1 MPPVFEPGRD
11 VQAAGVLFAV
21 PALLVNGLLQFSD
34 KYFKPLKG
42 YYSLNS
48 LLLILP
54 FMALLRI
61 RSLERI
67 RYWDPGELGKLV
79 GLDRVP
85 EVRTLRRKVQRLVG
99 KGDAP
104 GWSQELSRHWMQEDP
119 ERAGTLY
126 VDGHVRVYYGKQ
138 TKLPKRYVARE
149 KLCLRGITD
158 YWINDALGQPF
169 FVISKTVT
177 AGLLQELRQEI
188 VPRLVEE
195 VPHQPSVKELEADPY
210 RYRFELVFDR
220 EGYSPAFFQQMWQ
233 QRIAC
238 ITYRKYVQQAW
249 NESEFEEVEVRYPNQ
264 EVGRMKLA
272 ERGLYLP
279 AGQIWMREIRKLSP
293 SGHQTALVTTNYTSE
308 RGQIAAGMFS
318 RWSQENFFKY
328 MMQHYGIDRLAD
340 YQLEGIDETVQV
352 VNPAWRQLDSK
363 LRSQRGK
370 LVRKRAEYGA
380 LLLEEEI
387 EEENV
392 QKYAQQKAELREAI
406 TDLQAQIEALKA
418 QRKETNQ
425 HISFRDL
432 PEAEQF
438 KSFKPSKKQFLDTL
452 KMIAYRAETALV
464 TRLRTH
470 LSKKDEARALVRQI
484 LHTDA
489 DLEPDLEK
497 GILKVRLHNLA
508 NPRNHKYVQLLC
520 DSLNATDIH
529 FPGTNLR
536 LVYDLV
542 ANQNPADQEV

>member
-1 MPPVFEPGRD
+1 MFEPGRD
-11 VQAAGVLFAV
+11 VQAAGVLLAV

-48 LLLILP
+48 LLLILA

-126 VDGHVRVYYGKQ
+126 VDGHVRVYYGKK

-177 AGLLQELRQEI
+177 KGLLQELRQEI
-188 VPRLVEE
+188 VPRLVQE
-195 VPHQPSVKELEADPY
+195 VPNQPSLKELEADPY

-249 NESEFEEVEVRYPNQ
+249 NESEFEEVQVRYPNQ

-279 AGQIWMREIRKLSP
+279 GGQIWMREIRKLSP
-293 SGHQTALVTTNYTSE
+293 SGHQTALLTTNYASE
-308 RGQIAAGMFS
+308 RGQIAARMFS

-370 LVRKRAEYGA
+370 LARKRAEYGA

-406 TDLQAQIEALKA
+406 TDLQAQVEALKA
-418 QRKETNQ
+418 QRKEMNK
-425 HISFRDL
+425 HISLREL

-438 KSFKPSKKQFLDTL
+438 KRFKPSKKQFLDTL

-464 TRLRTH
+464 TLLRTH
-470 LSKKDEARALVRQI
+470 LSKKDEARSLVRQI

-489 DLEPDLEK
+489 DLEPDLEM

-520 DSLNATDIH
+520 DSLNATDIN

>member
-1 MPPVFEPGRD
+1 MFEPGRD

-48 LLLILP
+48 LLLILA
-54 FMALLRI
+54 FMALLRM

-188 VPRLVEE
+188 VPRLVKE
-195 VPHQPSVKELEADPY
+195 VPNQPSVKELEADPD

-249 NESEFEEVEVRYPNQ
+249 NESEFEEVQVRYPNQ

-293 SGHQTALVTTNYTSE
+293 SGHQTVLLTTNYASE
-308 RGQIAAGMFS
+308 RGQIAARMFS

-352 VNPAWRQLDSK
+352 VNPAWRQLDCK

-370 LVRKRAEYGA
+370 LARKRAEYGA

-425 HISFRDL
+425 HICFREL

-470 LSKKDEARALVRQI
+470 LSKKDEARSLVRQI